1 MVVTTRFNTEVL
13 VRNGE
18 MGDQNGVIY
27 FALWLNKTSVHLQE
41 GDCVKF
47 QNCTLSTK
55 DHMWK
60 SETN

>member
-27 FALWLNKTSVHLQE
+27 FSPLAEQDICPSARRGL
-41 GDCVKF
+41 C
-47 QNCTLSTK
+47 
-55 DHMWK
+55 
-60 SETN
+60 